1 MKKLSKILSVNDFE
15 ELYSELYSSKSPFD
29 LVLPSSLKSL
39 DFGITTLLIQYI
51 NTWFRLKAGN
61 LILDVRDDLSDLEDI
76 VKQDYIFPSVIMSW
90 DKGIF
95 DKNKNNIKSSI
106 RPYNEQIIESMQ
118 SLENI
123 PLFNKTFIRQKG
135 LKSLLTCFDH
145 LPPEKGYLD
154 CFYLNQNF
162 IPSEEYLSN
171 SLEDTLDY
179 VLSFNSKGKQ
189 NTKPIKNDL
198 VSIIFELMKNT
209 HDWARKDNKSITLRP
224 NTRGLFIKFLKG
236 TKESYTDNYRD
247 HKGLKSYFDSLV
259 PNSKNEIYFIE
270 ISVFDSGIG
279 FVKKYTSSDEDV
291 EIDKQ
296 VKIIKQCLVK
306 HNTSDKSLEKE
317 NKGVGL
323 DKIMQ
328 VLNHKG
334 LFIIRTSNAF
344 VFRNM
349 KKDPHIVTK
358 DEEDIELYDWDT
370 SSNKSFTKFNEC
382 VGSNITIVYPIIIA
396 NE

>member
-1 MKKLSKILSVNDFE
+1 MKKLSKTLSVNDFE

-51 NTWFRLKAGN
+51 NTWFRLKSGN

-76 VKQDYIFPSVIMSW
+76 VKQDYIFPSLIMSW
-90 DKGIF
+90 DRGIF
-95 DKNKNNIKSSI
+95 DRNKNNIKSSI
-106 RPYNEQIIESMQ
+106 RPFNEQIIESMQ

-236 TKESYTDNYRD
+236 SKESYTENYRD
-247 HKGLKSYFDSLV
+247 HKGLKTYFDSLI
-259 PNSKNEIYFIE
+259 PNTKNEIYFIE

-279 FVKKYTSSDEDV
+279 FVKKYTSSNEDV
-291 EIDKQ
+291 EIDRQ

-317 NKGVGL
+317 NKGIGL

-328 VLNHKG
+328 ILNHKG

-349 KKDPHIVTK
+349 KKDPHIVTN
-358 DEEDIELYDWDT
+358 DEEDIELYDWYT
-370 SSNKSFTKFNEC
+370 SSNKSFTKFTEC

>member
-1 MKKLSKILSVNDFE
+1 MKKLNKTISVHDFE
-15 ELYSELYSSKSPFD
+15 GLYSELYSSKDPFD
-29 LVLPSSLKSL
+29 LVLPNSIKSL

-51 NTWFRLKAGN
+51 NTWFRFKSGN
-61 LILDVRDDLSDLEDI
+61 LILDVKEDMSDLEDI
-76 VKQDYIFPSVIMSW
+76 VKQDYIFPSIIMSW
-90 DKGIF
+90 DKGIY
-95 DKNKNNIKSSI
+95 DRNKKNIKPNI
-106 RPYNEQIIESMQ
+106 RPYNEYIIESMQ

-135 LKSLLTCFDH
+135 MKSLLTCFDH

-154 CFYLNQNF
+154 CFYLDQNF

-209 HDWARKDNKSITLRP
+209 HDWARKDNKSISLTP
-224 NTRGLFIKFLKG
+224 NTRGLYIKFLKG
-236 TKESYTDNYRD
+236 LKESFIDNYKD
-247 HKGLKSYFDSLV
+247 HNGLKTYFDSLV
-259 PNSKNEIYFIE
+259 ANGKNEIYFIE

-279 FVKKYTSSDEDV
+279 FVKKYTSSDEEV

-317 NKGVGL
+317 NKGIGL

-328 VLNHKG
+328 VLNNKG
-334 LFIIRTSNAF
+334 LFMIRTSNAF

-349 KKDPHIVTK
+349 KKDPHKITK
-358 DEEDIELYDWDT
+358 DEEDIELYDWNT
-370 SSNKSFTKFNEC
+370 SSNQSFTKFNEC

>member
-1 MKKLSKILSVNDFE
+1 MKKLSKTLSVDDIE
-15 ELYSELYSSKSPFD
+15 GLYSELYSSTNSFD
-29 LVLPSSLKSL
+29 LILPNAIKSL

-51 NTWFRLKAGN
+51 NTWFRLRSGN
-61 LILDVRDDLSDLEDI
+61 LIIDVKDDLSDLEDI
-76 VKQDYIFPSVIMSW
+76 VKLDYIFPSIIMSW
-90 DKGIF
+90 EKGIY
-95 DKNKNNIKSSI
+95 DKNLNNIKSSI
-106 RPYNEQIIESMQ
+106 RPFNEQIIESMQ
-118 SLENI
+118 ALENI

-135 LKSLLTCFDH
+135 MKSLLTCFDH

-162 IPSEEYLSN
+162 IPSEEYLTN

-209 HDWARKDNKSITLRP
+209 HDWARTDNKPIAISP
-224 NTRGLFIKFLKG
+224 NTRGLLIKFLKG
-236 TKESYTDNYRD
+236 TKESYIDNYKN
-247 HKGLKSYFDSLV
+247 HKGLKSYFDSLST
-259 PNSKNEIYFIE
+259 NSKKEVYFIE

-279 FVKKYTSSDEDV
+279 FVKKYTSSDEEV

-317 NKGVGL
+317 NKGIGL

-334 LFIIRTSNAF
+334 LFMIRTSNAF

-349 KKDPHIVTK
+349 KKDPHLVTK
-358 DEEDIELYDWDT
+358 NEEDIELYDWHT
-370 SSNKSFTKFNEC
+370 SSNQSFTKFNEC
-382 VGSNITIVYPIIIA
+382 IGSNITIVYPIIIA

>member
-1 MKKLSKILSVNDFE
+1 MKKIPKTLTIKDIESLYTN
-15 ELYSELYSSKSPFD
+15 LYSNNESFD
-29 LVLPSSLKSL
+29 LMLPSSIKSF

-51 NTWFRLKAGN
+51 NTWFRLRSGN
-61 LILDVRDDLSDLEDI
+61 LIIDVKEDYSDLEDI
-76 VKQDYIFPSVIMSW
+76 VKMDYVFPSIIMSW

-95 DKNKNNIKSSI
+95 DKKLNNIKQSI
-106 RPYNEQIIESMQ
+106 RPVNEQMIESMQ
-118 SLENI
+118 ALENI

-135 LKSLLTCFDH
+135 MKSLLTCFDH

-154 CFYLNQNF
+154 CFYLNQSF
-162 IPSEEYLSN
+162 IPSEEYLTN
-171 SLEDTLDY
+171 SLEDTLNY
-179 VLSFNSKGKQ
+179 VLSFNSRGKQ

-209 HDWARKDNKSITLRP
+209 HDWARTGNNSKSLNP
-224 NTRGLFIKFLKG
+224 NTRGLLIKFVKG
-236 TKESYTDNYRD
+236 SKDSYVENYKD
-247 HKGLKSYFDSLV
+247 HKGLKTYFDSFST
-259 PNSKNEIYFIE
+259 NDKNELYFIE

-279 FVKKYTSSDEDV
+279 FVKKFTSNDETVDIN
-291 EIDKQ
+291 EQ
-296 VKIIKQCLVK
+296 VQIIKQCLVK

-317 NKGVGL
+317 NKGIGL

-334 LFIIRTSNAF
+334 LFMIRTSNAF

-349 KKDPHIVTK
+349 KRNPYVITRNED
-358 DEEDIELYDWDT
+358 DIELFDWST
-370 SSNKSFTKFNEC
+370 SSNQSFTKFNEC
-382 VGSNITIVYPIIIA
+382 VGSNVTIVYPIIIT